1 MSKRLMAP
9 QGSPRQRTDFSHI
22 PILGRSRHTIGISI
36 PQTIGRIRWS
46 VTPNGKS
53 GQPRLGI
60 ELSSA
65 SIPMIGG
72 VYFGTADGPT
82 SPPLGW
88 RTQFSHIP
96 ILGRPWHAI
105 ADRCDNSS
113 NNRMD
118 PVASNA
124 YVKKLANSV

>member
-9 QGSPRQRTDFSHI
+9 QGSWQRTDFSHI

-96 ILGRPWHAI
+96 ILGRPWHTI
-105 ADRCDNSS
+105 GVSFPENVRT
-113 NNRMD
+113 D
-118 PVASNA
+118 PMPSNA
-124 YVKKLANSV
+124 